1 MAEWTD
7 ERTETCKR
15 LWAQGLS
22 CSQIAGQLGG
32 VSRNGVIG
40 KIHRLGLSGRIKTMS
55 SRPRAA
61 RKPRRVINLEKIM
74 TIRNGGAKLVPIQ
87 ILEELEAPI
96 IPPAQRRSILQL
108 TEQTCHFPIGDPRD
122 ADFFFCGGVSICDL
136 PYCGFHASLA
146 YQPGSN
152 LRRER
157 RASRG

>member
-7 ERTETCKR
+7 ERVETLKK
-15 LWAQGLS
+15 LWADKFS
-22 CSQIAGQLGG
+22 CSRIADLLGG

-40 KIHRLGLSGRIKTMS
+40 KVHRLGLSGRARAP
-55 SRPRAA
+55 SRPRA
-61 RKPRRVINLEKIM
+61 PRQPRVVNIKRIM

-87 ILEELEAPI
+87 VLEELEAPI
-96 IPPAQRRSILQL
+96 IPLAQRRSILQL
-108 TEQTCHFPIGDPRD
+108 TEQICHFPIGDPRD

-136 PYCGFHASLA
+136 PYCNYHSSVA